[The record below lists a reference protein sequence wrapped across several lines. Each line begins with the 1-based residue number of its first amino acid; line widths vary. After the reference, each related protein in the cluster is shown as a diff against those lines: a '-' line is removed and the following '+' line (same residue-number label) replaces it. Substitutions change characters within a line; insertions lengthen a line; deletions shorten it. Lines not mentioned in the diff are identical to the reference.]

1 MKKMIRSLFILPLML
16 TIQHAIAQEDDN
28 TQTDKIKFK
37 MGAFYN
43 SRLNYYG
50 RTDSLRSSGFF
61 PLAEIWFNKNIYINA
76 APVFVSN
83 AANRFEYAGT
93 VATAGYQ
100 AKSKNEKFLTH
111 IYFTKPFYTR
121 TSQLVQSALKEQL
134 SGSFSWQNPLL
145 NLTFGADVKHSDRI
159 DYGLTAGLDHV
170 IRHEF
175 SNQYV
180 LVIDPSAYVY
190 TGTQQFTKTYYQKNS
205 FLILPGTEQAVNKQV
220 SRLNILA
227 YEFSAPVILARNNW
241 QFILIPAFVIPQNL
255 VTVENRSDLSE
266 RGKKMVYVT
275 AGAKVS
281 F

>member
-1 MKKMIRSLFILPLML
+1 
-16 TIQHAIAQEDDN
+16 
-28 TQTDKIKFK
+28 
-37 MGAFYN
+37 
-43 SRLNYYG
+43 
-50 RTDSLRSSGFF
+50 
-61 PLAEIWFNKNIYINA
+61 
-76 APVFVSN
+76 
-83 AANRFEYAGT
+83 
-93 VATAGYQ
+93 
-100 AKSKNEKFLTH
+100 
-111 IYFTKPFYTR
+111 
-121 TSQLVQSALKEQL
+121 
-134 SGSFSWQNPLL
+134 LL

-227 YEFSAPVILARNNW
+227 YELSAPVILARNNW